1 MTKKSQKKDDN
12 KNNNV
17 VEEVDLDSLVLDED
31 FDKEE
36 NDSNEQVWVV
46 SKEKWAKMLKDRSED
61 KRRVWKWLQKFI
73 DNEVP
78 EEMLEWMPEE
88 VQELMKKWKK
98 DGKVTQDEVMAALP
112 NAEEDLDL
120 LDEVYTR
127 FLQLKIDI
135 VDNLDKANLFDWDK
149 KAKKDE
155 KVPISLS
162 EISDDS
168 IRMYLNEIG
177 RVELLTWEEEI
188 SLWKRI
194 RAWDQEA
201 RKKLAAANLR
211 LVVSI
216 AKKYMWRGLG
226 LLDLIQEWNVWLFR
240 AVDKFDPDKGFKFS
254 TYATWW
260 IRQWVTRA
268 IADQARTIRVPVHMI
283 ETINKFTHT
292 YRRLTQELTREP
304 LLEELATELDMDIK
318 KVRQIMR
325 ISQDILSLD
334 APVWS
339 EEDTSLW
346 DFIEDDKN
354 QSPDEQTNM
363 NLLKENLYEMLDFLS
378 PRERKIIIM
387 RFGLDGWDMHTL
399 EEVGKEFG
407 VTRERI
413 RQIEAKTLEKLKEHP
428 NADKIRFF

>member
-1 MTKKSQKKDDN
+1 MKTK
-12 KNNNV
+12 
-17 VEEVDLDSLVLDED
+17 EG
-31 FDKEE
+31 
-36 NDSNEQVWVV
+36 
-46 SKEKWAKMLKDRSED
+46 
-61 KRRVWKWLQKFI
+61 KWLQKFI
-73 DNEVP
+73 DNKVP
-78 EEMLEWMPEE
+78 AEILEGMSEEI
-88 VQELMKKWKK
+88 QELMKKGKK
-98 DGKVTQDEVMAALP
+98 EGRVTQDEVMVALP

-120 LDEVYTR
+120 LDEVYIR

-135 VDNLDKANLFDWDK
+135 VDNLEKSHLFDSDK
-149 KAKKDE
+149 KNKKNKKE
-155 KVPISLS
+155 AISLT

-177 RVELLTWEEEI
+177 RVELLTWEQELD
-188 SLWKRI
+188 LWKRI
-194 RAWDQEA
+194 KAWDQEA
-201 RKKLAAANLR
+201 RKSLAAANLR

-216 AKKYMWRGLG
+216 AKKYMGRGLG
-226 LLDLIQEWNVWLFR
+226 LLDLIQEWNVGLFR
-240 AVDKFDPDKGFKFS
+240 AVDKFDYEKWFKFS

-260 IRQWVTRA
+260 IRQWVTRS

-283 ETINKFTHT
+283 ETINKFKHT

-304 LLEELATELDMDIK
+304 LLEELATELDMDLK

-334 APVWS
+334 SPVGS

-354 QSPDEQTNM
+354 VSPDEQTNM

-387 RFGLDGWDMHTL
+387 RFGLDWGDIHTL
-399 EEVGKEFG
+399 EEVWKEFW

-413 RQIEAKTLEKLKEHP
+413 RQIEAKTLEKLKDHP
-428 NADKIRFF
+428 NADKIKFF